1 MKKFPQP
8 KDPRGG
14 HIRLHWDMLDSPAW
28 RGLTHADVRVYLAM
42 RRKLGKTTNG
52 DINAVLTDMAHA
64 GITSSSTLNS
74 ALHRLEALGFIAK
87 TRQGGIA
94 TGGKLC
100 CLYRFTDECTYEI
113 AKAGVKA
120 GPATNEWK
128 QFRTVAQAKAAVK
141 EFAPKKKG
149 ASTIEA
155 ESFDYRS
162 GEPVSNFDSR
172 TRGPQQAST
181 IEVCKSLQNQAETRM
196 PIGFEAISS
205 NEMTSASTSSTIEHL
220 CSIAI
225 PRVASAG
232 MGHGSRHRW
241 LAHDQA
247 DVLLSLVGRNQLLV
261 AQEVGL

>member
-1 MKKFPQP
+1 MKKQAQP

-14 HIRLHWDMLDSPAW
+14 HVRLHWDILDSPAW
-28 RGLTHADVRVYLAM
+28 RALSHADVRVYITI
-42 RRKLGKTTNG
+42 RRKLRKTTNG
-52 DINAVLTDMAHA
+52 DVNAVLTEMAHA

-100 CLYRFTDECTYEI
+100 CLYRFTDECTYDI

-128 QFRTVAQAKAAVK
+128 QFKTIAQAKATAK
-141 EFAPKKKG
+141 KFSPKKKG

-155 ESFDYRS
+155 ESFNTRS
-162 GEPVSNFDSR
+162 VEPVSNFDSR

-181 IEVCKSLQNQAETRM
+181 IEVCDRPQNQAETRM
-196 PIGFEAISS
+196 PIGVEAFSS
-205 NEMTSASTSSTIEHL
+205 NEMKNAYTTSTIEHL
-220 CSIAI
+220 CIVAI
-225 PRVASAG
+225 PGLGLACT
-232 MGHGSRHRW
+232 GHDDRHHW
-241 LAHDQA
+241 LTLSQIGFIANLTATCQA
-247 DVLLSLVGRNQLLV
+247 LTH
-261 AQEVGL
+261 